1 MLPSGVIND
10 DDDNSQCVYCA
21 GLLMMM

>member
-10 DDDNSQCVYCA
+10 DDDERW
-21 GLLMMM
+21 LLKRRPWS

>member
-10 DDDNSQCVYCA
+10 DKTYVRKWREFFVF
-21 GLLMMM
+21 L

>member
-10 DDDNSQCVYCA
+10 DDNNVILILSRV
-21 GLLMMM
+21 L